1 MLVVSGCFLI
11 WSNVSRR
18 GGLQERRRAETRS
31 SRVPAGLWATSLSLR
46 SQKST
51 RAERLPECFGCDDGV
66 KVFAYVHVAA
76 TVFLGSNRT
85 YFPAP
90 LHTFSQC
97 TRSRT
102 EALVARCDD
111 VIFGYNELQR
121 AARRCSQRRNQ
132 GEFILRCTLFNPKLV
147 NNLLF
152 NERFNKAF

>member
-76 TVFLGSNRT
+76 TVFLGSKRV

-102 EALVARCDD
+102 EGS
-111 VIFGYNELQR
+111 FGH
-121 AARRCSQRRNQ
+121 
-132 GEFILRCTLFNPKLV
+132 TM
-147 NNLLF
+147 
-152 NERFNKAF
+152 